1 VENSPNKAK
10 CFIASGIGHTV
21 QVILFRHGIAME
33 PEAAAAAGVR
43 EHERPLTPPGVK
55 RTGEAVAGLRR
66 LVKSIELIAHSPLTR
81 ARQTADILA
90 GAYPSARRVETRS
103 LKPGAPA
110 ETLAQFVAQ
119 RAGRA
124 TEDPVVLV
132 GHEPD
137 LGQWAAWAATGRTQP
152 LFGLK
157 KAGACLIE
165 FDGSP
170 QAGSGRLAWLLT
182 AGQLRRLA

>member
-1 VENSPNKAK
+1 M
-10 CFIASGIGHTV
+10 

-33 PEAAAAAGVR
+33 PEDAAATGIR
-43 EHERPLTPPGVK
+43 EHERPLTPQGVK
-55 RTGEAVAGLRR
+55 RTGEAVDGLRE
-66 LVKSIELIAHSPLTR
+66 LVESVDLIAHSPLTR

-90 GAYPSARRVETRS
+90 EAYPSARRAETRA
-103 LKPGAPA
+103 LKPGAAA

-119 RAGRA
+119 RGRSES
-124 TEDPVVLV
+124 TDPIMLI

-137 LGQWAAWAATGRTQP
+137 LSQWAAWAVTGKSQA

-165 FDGSP
+165 FDGAP
-170 QAGSGRLAWLLT
+170 QAKSGRLVWLLT
-182 AGQLRRLA
+182 AGLLRRLG